1 MGSAQNERQER
12 REGRR
17 AETKHGGEKDRAL
30 KRNVNAASRGNRSLE
45 KEQPRAV
52 TPHSHTVPITGTM
65 RTLSVFSPSLL
76 PGGGKAGAA
85 R

>member
-1 MGSAQNERQER
+1 MKGRRGEKESRDKAWGRERQSL
-12 REGRR
+12 
-17 AETKHGGEKDRAL
+17 KEKMCR
-30 KRNVNAASRGNRSLE
+30 VNAASLE

-52 TPHSHTVPITGTM
+52 TPHSHTLPIMGTIQ
-65 RTLSVFSPSLL
+65 TLSVFSPSLL